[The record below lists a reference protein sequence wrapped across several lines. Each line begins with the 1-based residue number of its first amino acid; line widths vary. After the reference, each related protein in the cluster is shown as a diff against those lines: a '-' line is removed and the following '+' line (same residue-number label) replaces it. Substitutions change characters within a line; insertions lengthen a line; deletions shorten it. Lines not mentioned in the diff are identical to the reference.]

1 MDLQPSSPSPAHR
14 SPSTPPSNDGR
25 PRLPLDVTSEDNR
38 ASRLPRRRV
47 DELLDAL
54 RAHANGPHVILIRGY
69 PDPDGLAS
77 AWAHAR
83 LAASV
88 GVACDIAHLP
98 VMSRV
103 ENRAMVN
110 LLEVPLVRIRGPEDL
125 DRYVAMSLV
134 DANAIELPLKSPLPC
149 VSIVDHH
156 SVSGKL
162 TADFIDIRPSV
173 GATSTIYTEYLR
185 EAPTRALEAGGLATR
200 LATALAYGIRSDT
213 DDLLRATAADFQ
225 AMGDLAEYTDRDVLA
240 SLSRYAI
247 PDAAMQILRRAL
259 DAMKVE
265 GTWAYAGVGEVRPQ
279 DRDAIGQAADFLLRR
294 DGLKTVVTFAL
305 IDGTIDGSL
314 RTTDPAVDPALWI
327 KDAFGMSPLGR
338 PYGGGRRGKGGFQI
352 PLGPLAACPNHH
364 DLWRVCKEMIEST
377 IQRRSG
383 VASETAEAHD
393 ESWP

>member
-1 MDLQPSSPSPAHR
+1 VDLHPSSSSPAHR
-14 SPSTPPSNDGR
+14 SPSAPPSGDGR
-25 PRLPLDVTSEDNR
+25 PRLPLDVTSED
-38 ASRLPRRRV
+38 SQTSCLPRRRV
-47 DELLDAL
+47 NELLDAI
-54 RAHANGPHVILIRGY
+54 RARAEGPHVILIRGY

-88 GVACDIAHLP
+88 GVTCDIAHLP
-98 VMSRV
+98 ALSRV

-110 LLEVPLVRIRGPEDL
+110 LLEVPVVRIRGPEDL

-134 DANAIELPLKSPLPC
+134 DANTIELPLKAPLPC

-162 TADFIDIRPSV
+162 TADFIDIRPNV

-213 DDLLRATAADFQ
+213 DDLLRASAADFQ
-225 AMGDLAEYTDRDVLA
+225 AMGDLAEFADRDVLA
-240 SLSRYAI
+240 NLSRYAI
-247 PDAAMQILRRAL
+247 PDATMQILRRAL

-265 GTWAYAGVGEVRPQ
+265 GTWAFAGVGEIRAQ

-305 IDGTIDGSL
+305 IEGTIDGSL

-327 KDAFGMSPLGR
+327 KEAFGVSPLGR

-352 PLGPLAACPNHH
+352 PLGPLAACPSHR

-377 IQRRSG
+377 ILRRIG
-383 VASETAEAHD
+383 VVEEPTEAHA
-393 ESWP
+393 EGWP

>member
-1 MDLQPSSPSPAHR
+1 
-14 SPSTPPSNDGR
+14 
-25 PRLPLDVTSEDNR
+25 LPLDATSEDTR
-38 ASRLPRRRV
+38 AACLPRRRV
-47 DELLDAL
+47 NELLDAL
-54 RAHANGPHVILIRGY
+54 RAHADGPHVILIRGY

-88 GVACDIAHLP
+88 GVECDIAHLP

-110 LLEVPLVRIRGPEDL
+110 LLEVPVVRIHGPEDL
-125 DRYVAMSLV
+125 ERYVAMSLV
-134 DANAIELPLKSPLPC
+134 DTNAIELPLKSGLPC

-162 TADFIDIRPSV
+162 SADFIDIRPSV

-185 EAPTRALEAGGLATR
+185 DAPTRAFEAGSVASR

-213 DDLLRATAADFQ
+213 DDLLRATAADFH
-225 AMGDLAEYTDRDVLA
+225 AMGDLSEHIDPDVLE
-240 SLSRYAI
+240 SLARYAI

-259 DAMKVE
+259 EAMKVE
-265 GTWAYAGVGEVRPQ
+265 GTWAFAGVGEGRPH
-279 DRDAIGQAADFLLRR
+279 DRDSIGQAADFLLRR
-294 DGLKTVVTFAL
+294 DGLKTVITFAL
-305 IDGTIDGSL
+305 IEDNLDGSL

-327 KDAFGMSPLGR
+327 REAFGVGPLGR

-352 PLGPLAACPNHH
+352 PLGPLAACPNRQ
-364 DLWRVCKEMIEST
+364 DLWRVCKEMVEST
-377 IQRRSG
+377 IRTRIG
-383 VASETAEAHD
+383 VGSDRVEAQD
-393 ESWP
+393 AAWP

>member
-1 MDLQPSSPSPAHR
+1 VDLQPSSSNAAHR
-14 SPSTPPSNDGR
+14 SPSPPQSGDAR
-25 PRLPLDVTSEDNR
+25 PRLPLDVTIEDKR
-38 ASRLPRRRV
+38 SAGLPRRRV
-47 DELLDAL
+47 NDLLDAV
-54 RAHANGPHVILIRGY
+54 RAHADGPHVIVIRGY

-88 GVACDIAHLP
+88 GVECDIAHLP

-134 DANAIELPLKSPLPC
+134 DANAVELPHKSGLPC

-156 SVSGKL
+156 AVSGKL
-162 TADFIDIRPSV
+162 EADFIDIRPSV

-185 EAPTRALEAGGLATR
+185 EAPSRALEAGGLASR

-213 DDLLRATAADFQ
+213 DDLLRASAADMY
-225 AMGDLAEYTDRDVLA
+225 AMGDLAEYFDRDVLA

-247 PDAAMQILRRAL
+247 PESAMQILRRAL

-265 GTWAYAGVGEVRPQ
+265 GTWAFAGVGEVRPQ
-279 DRDAIGQAADFLLRR
+279 DRDAIGQAADFLIRR

-314 RTTDPAVDPALWI
+314 RTTDPAIDPALWL
-327 KDAFGMSPLGR
+327 KEAFGLGPLGR

-352 PLGPLAACPNHH
+352 PLGPLATCPNHQ
-364 DLWRVCKEMIEST
+364 DLWRVCKEMVEAT
-377 IQRRSG
+377 IRRRIG
-383 VASETAEAHD
+383 VAEEQPETPDQAWA
-393 ESWP
+393 

>member
-1 MDLQPSSPSPAHR
+1 MDLQPSRSSAAPRSSSP
-14 SPSTPPSNDGR
+14 PPSGDGR
-25 PRLPLDVTSEDNR
+25 PRLPLDATSEDAR
-38 ASRLPRRRV
+38 SACSPRRRV
-47 DELLDAL
+47 NDLLDAL
-54 RAHANGPHVILIRGY
+54 RAHADGPHVILIRGY

-88 GVACDIAHLP
+88 GVECDIAHMP

-110 LLEVPLVRIRGPEDL
+110 LLEVPVVRIQGPEDL
-125 DRYVAMSLV
+125 ERYVAMSLV
-134 DANAIELPLKSPLPC
+134 DTNAIELPLKSGLPC

-162 TADFIDIRPSV
+162 SADFIDIRPSV

-185 EAPTRALEAGGLATR
+185 DAPTRAFEPGSVASR

-213 DDLLRATAADFQ
+213 DDLLRASAADFH
-225 AMGDLAEYTDRDVLA
+225 AMGDLAEHIDPDVLQ
-240 SLSRYAI
+240 SLARYAI

-259 DAMKVE
+259 EAMKVE
-265 GTWAYAGVGEVRPQ
+265 GTWAFAGVGEVRPH
-279 DRDAIGQAADFLLRR
+279 DRDSIGQAADFLLRR
-294 DGLKTVVTFAL
+294 DGLKTVITFAL
-305 IDGTIDGSL
+305 IEDNLDGSL

-327 KDAFGMSPLGR
+327 LEAFGVGPLGR

-352 PLGPLAACPNHH
+352 PLGPLAACPNRQ

-377 IQRRSG
+377 IRTRIG
-383 VASETAEAHD
+383 VASDRVEAQD
-393 ESWP
+393 ATRP

>member
-1 MDLQPSSPSPAHR
+1 VDLQPSSSNAAHR
-14 SPSTPPSNDGR
+14 SPSPPHGGDAH
-25 PRLPLDVTSEDNR
+25 PRLPLDVTIEDKR
-38 ASRLPRRRV
+38 KAGLPRRRV
-47 DELLDAL
+47 NDLLDAV
-54 RAHANGPHVILIRGY
+54 RAHADGPHVIVIRGY
-69 PDPDGLAS
+69 PDPDALAS

-88 GVACDIAHLP
+88 GVECDIAHLP

-134 DANAIELPLKSPLPC
+134 DANAVELPHKSGLPC

-156 SVSGKL
+156 AVSGKL
-162 TADFIDIRPSV
+162 EADFIDIRPSV

-185 EAPTRALEAGGLATR
+185 DAPTRALEAGGLASR

-213 DDLLRATAADFQ
+213 DDLLRASAADMY
-225 AMGDLAEYTDRDVLA
+225 AMGDLAEYFDRDVLA

-247 PDAAMQILRRAL
+247 PDSAMQILRRAL
-259 DAMKVE
+259 EAMKVE
-265 GTWAYAGVGEVRPQ
+265 GTWAFAGVGEVRPQ
-279 DRDAIGQAADFLLRR
+279 DRDAIGQAADFLVRR

-305 IDGTIDGSL
+305 IEGTIDGSL
-314 RTTDPAVDPALWI
+314 RTTDPAVDPALWL
-327 KDAFGMSPLGR
+327 KEAFGVGPLGR

-352 PLGPLAACPNHH
+352 PLGPLAMCPNHQ
-364 DLWRVCKEMIEST
+364 DLWRVCKEMIETT
-377 IQRRSG
+377 IRRRIGS
-383 VASETAEAHD
+383 AEEHPEAQ
-393 ESWP
+393 EEAWP

>member
-1 MDLQPSSPSPAHR
+1 M
-14 SPSTPPSNDGR
+14 N
-25 PRLPLDVTSEDNR
+25 
-38 ASRLPRRRV
+38 
-47 DELLDAL
+47 ELLDVL
-54 RAHANGPHVILIRGY
+54 RAHTDGPHVILIRGY

-88 GVACDIAHLP
+88 GVECDIAHVP

-125 DRYVAMSLV
+125 ERYVAMSLV
-134 DANAIELPLKSPLPC
+134 DANTIDLPMKSGLPC
-149 VSIVDHH
+149 LSIVDHH
-156 SVSGKL
+156 TVSGKL
-162 TADFIDIRPSV
+162 TADFIDVRPSV

-185 EAPTRALEAGGLATR
+185 DAPTRALENGGLASR

-225 AMGDLAEYTDRDVLA
+225 AMSELAELADRDVLA
-240 SLSRYAI
+240 RLSRYAI
-247 PDAAMQILRRAL
+247 PDAAMQILKRAL
-259 DAMKVE
+259 EAMKIE
-265 GTWAYAGVGEVRPQ
+265 GTWAFAGVGALRPR
-279 DRDAIGQAADFLLRR
+279 DRDAVGQAADFLLRR
-294 DGLKTVVTFAL
+294 DGITTVITFAL
-305 IDGTIDGSL
+305 IEGTIDGSL

-327 KDAFGMSPLGR
+327 KEAFGVGPLGR

-352 PLGPLAACPNHH
+352 PLGPLAAHPDHQ

-377 IQRRSG
+377 ILRRVG
-383 VASETAEAHD
+383 VIEAPSEAHD
-393 ESWP
+393 EGWP

>member
-1 MDLQPSSPSPAHR
+1 MDLQPSSSSAAHRPPSP
-14 SPSTPPSNDGR
+14 PPSGDGR
-25 PRLPLDVTSEDNR
+25 PRLPLDATSEDTR
-38 ASRLPRRRV
+38 TSSSRRRRV
-47 DELLDAL
+47 NELLDVL
-54 RAHANGPHVILIRGY
+54 RAHVGGPHVILLRGY

-88 GVACDIAHLP
+88 GVECDIAHVP

-134 DANAIELPLKSPLPC
+134 DANSIDLPLKSGLPC

-156 SVSGKL
+156 TVSGTL
-162 TADFIDIRPSV
+162 TADFIDIRPNV

-185 EAPTRALEAGGLATR
+185 DAPTRALETGGLASR

-225 AMGDLAEYTDRDVLA
+225 AMSELAEHADRDVLA

-259 DAMKVE
+259 EAMKVE
-265 GTWAYAGVGEVRPQ
+265 GTWAFAGVGELRPQ
-279 DRDAIGQAADFLLRR
+279 DRDAIGQVADFLLRR

-305 IDGTIDGSL
+305 IEGTIDGSL

-327 KDAFGMSPLGR
+327 KEAFGVGPLGR

-352 PLGPLAACPNHH
+352 PLGPLAACPNHQ
-364 DLWRVCKEMIEST
+364 DLWRVCKEMVEST
-377 IQRRSG
+377 ILRRIG
-383 VASETAEAHD
+383 AIEEPFDAHD